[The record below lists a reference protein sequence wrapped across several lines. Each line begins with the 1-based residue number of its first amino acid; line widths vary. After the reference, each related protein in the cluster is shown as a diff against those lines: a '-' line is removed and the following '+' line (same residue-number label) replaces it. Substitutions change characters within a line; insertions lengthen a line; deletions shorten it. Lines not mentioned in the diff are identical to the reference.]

1 MAVASFKTVVTE
13 DLGQGGSIP
22 LRLRYL
28 QVCSFSGRAWRPGNG
43 LKDLRVDFSDGQLR
57 TVGS

>member
-1 MAVASFKTVVTE
+1 VGGAVFKTVVAE

-28 QVCSFSGRAWRPGNG
+28 QVCKIWGRPRLTGKG
-43 LKDLRVDFSDGQLR
+43 LKDLRVDFAW
-57 TVGS
+57 T

>member
-1 MAVASFKTVVTE
+1 MGGAVFKTVVTE

-28 QVCSFSGRAWRPGNG
+28 QVCSFSGFLSRPENG
-43 LKDLRVDFSDGQLR
+43 LKDLPVDFAW
-57 TVGS
+57 T

>member
-1 MAVASFKTVVTE
+1 MREVCRDRPLSCPDRFGLRHQGGVRVLVGAAVFKTVVAE

-28 QVCSFSGRAWRPGNG
+28 QVYP
-43 LKDLRVDFSDGQLR
+43 V
-57 TVGS
+57 

>member
-1 MAVASFKTVVTE
+1 MANPAVASFKTVVTE

-28 QVCSFSGRAWRPGNG
+28 QVCTFSGPARQSENG
-43 LKDLRVDFSDGQLR
+43 LKDLPVDFAW
-57 TVGS
+57 T

>member
-1 MAVASFKTVVTE
+1 MDVHGLQRTPGNELQNVVAE

-28 QVCSFSGRAWRPGNG
+28 QVW
-43 LKDLRVDFSDGQLR
+43 
-57 TVGS
+57 

>member
-1 MAVASFKTVVTE
+1 MVLRGPRLASFKTVVTE

-28 QVCSFSGRAWRPGNG
+28 QVCNFSGLGWRPENG
-43 LKDLRVDFSDGQLR
+43 LKDLRVDFAW
-57 TVGS
+57 T

>member
-1 MAVASFKTVVTE
+1 VGGAVFKTVVTE

-28 QVCSFSGRAWRPGNG
+28 QVCNFSGFLSRPENG
-43 LKDLRVDFSDGQLR
+43 LKDLPVDFAW
-57 TVGS
+57 T